1 MMFRRKS
8 PAETFLSAS
17 DRHVIADAIARA
29 ELTTSGEI
37 RVKIITRCDSDVH
50 GNIRDQAVREFQKE
64 GLSQTRDKTGVLILI
79 VVEEKRLYI
88 LADEGINSK
97 VNQKYW
103 DDHAIGLQFHF
114 KIGAFARGICGVI
127 VSIGMD
133 LAKHFP
139 RKEDDVDE
147 LPNEVIVGE

>member
-1 MMFRRKS
+1 MFRRRG
-8 PAETFLSAS
+8 PAETFLSVS
-17 DRHVIADAIARA
+17 DRSAIADAIASAERA
-29 ELTTSGEI
+29 TSGEI
-37 RVKIITRCDSDVH
+37 RVKVITRCDSDVH

-64 GLSQTRDKTGVLILI
+64 GLCQTRDKTGVLILI

-103 DDHAIGLQFHF
+103 DDHATGLQFHF
-114 KIGAFARGICGVI
+114 KVGAFARGLSVVI
-127 VSIGMD
+127 ASIGAD

-139 RKEDDVDE
+139 RSADDINE
-147 LPNEVIVGE
+147 LSNEVIVGG

>member
-1 MMFRRKS
+1 MFRRRS

-17 DRHVIADAIARA
+17 DCRAIADAIASA
-29 ELTTSGEI
+29 EQATSGEI
-37 RVKIITRCDSDVH
+37 RVKVITKCDADVR
-50 GNIRDQAVREFQKE
+50 GDIRVQAVREFHKE
-64 GLSQTRDKTGVLILI
+64 RLSQTRDKTGVLILV

-114 KIGAFARGICGVI
+114 KMGAFARGLCIVI
-127 VSIGMD
+127 GSIGAD

-139 RKEDDVDE
+139 RAADDIDE
-147 LPNEVIVGE
+147 LPNDVIVGG